1 MSSKVGVL
9 AFTGGMVLVV
19 SLLLAVLLI
28 LFICS
33 SSFDAYS
40 YGLRGI
46 LEAFAVLAGGGA
58 FGFLL
63 LIWAKRCE
71 SNDEGARAE
80 SFLRDREAIEG
91 AAGSREGLK
100 SRQVQSFTS

>member
-1 MSSKVGVL
+1 MSNKVGVL

-19 SLLLAVLLI
+19 SLLLAVFLI
-28 LFICS
+28 LFMCS
-33 SSFDAYS
+33 PSFDAYS

-46 LEAFAVLAGGGA
+46 LEAFAVLAGSVA

-80 SFLRDREAIEG
+80 SFLRDVEAIEG
-91 AAGSREGLK
+91 ARRFKGGAEK
-100 SRQVQSFTS
+100 